1 VETVR
6 YRGVEHS
13 LGSSAGSSGTGENLI
28 TAAQRPLAPTDH
40 DLSHVLTVHGRVF
53 DLAQV
58 VRFAVFV
65 PWSLEQV

>member
-1 VETVR
+1 VR
-6 YRGVEHS
+6 VA
-13 LGSSAGSSGTGENLI
+13 AGPGKNLI